1 MSNNL
6 QAAPWSLK
14 DLAII
19 LALTTILAV
28 ATTFATLK
36 FFPSIASL
44 NETHLL
50 LITFI
55 TQWLIFLTPL
65 LIFTAKKH
73 RLELTHFAIN
83 KIALKHCIKQAIFA
97 YLAYIAIAL
106 TIVTLKETFHLTIPG
121 FGEQAIFQ
129 DLGEIQQNAF
139 IILLIV
145 SFLAPIL
152 EEIFFRGFI
161 LRTLAN
167 KMPTIIASIL
177 TAAIFSLLHYPW
189 QSFGQILL
197 IGLILNHLTI
207 RNNSVLP
214 GVAFHILNN
223 TIAFAILLNL

>member
-14 DLAII
+14 DLSVI
-19 LALTTILAV
+19 LVLTTILAV

-36 FFPSIASL
+36 FFPRIANL
-44 NETHLL
+44 NESHLL

-55 TQWLIFLTPL
+55 AQWLIFLTPL

-73 RLELTHFAIN
+73 RLEFAHFAIN
-83 KIALKHCIKQAIFA
+83 KIAIKSCIKQAVFA
-97 YLAYIAIAL
+97 YLLYIAIAL
-106 TIVTLKETFHLTIPG
+106 AVVTLKETFHIPIPG

-129 DLGEIQQNAF
+129 DLGEIKQNTFAMLF
-139 IILLIV
+139 IV

-167 KMPTIIASIL
+167 KMPTILASIL

-223 TIAFAILLNL
+223 TIAFAILLNM